1 MVNTKFEP
9 DEWDLE
15 ILAAMRAAPA
25 LLSGQALA
33 DRLGISRV
41 AVWKRIK
48 RLRGLN
54 YRVQGGHGG
63 YRLLEEDAVG
73 PWEFQDGD
81 TVVYRTAT
89 TSTMD
94 EAWALAEGG
103 AASGTLV
110 IADRQSAGRGRQ
122 GGAWLGPGGS
132 VSLTLILRPSL
143 PASHA
148 GGMVLEAACALAEW
162 LEARPD
168 SASRPLSC
176 QWPHE
181 LLVDG
186 RKVGGLL
193 VELAGTPE
201 APRFFLLG
209 LGLDLRAMDLPDAG
223 ETSAGPPLRRDLAA
237 AFRKHMAAWAESPR
251 LRPADWARRCPQMGR
266 PAVLQDW
273 QGQRLAGIVRGFTAQ
288 GGLILADPAT
298 GGETLLAPAEVMAI
312 GPAEPSIP
320 PAEPALPPAEPPLPP
335 AEPSRTPSGDVP

>member
-1 MVNTKFEP
+1 MVNSRLDP
-9 DEWDLE
+9 DERDLD
-15 ILAAMRAAPA
+15 ILAAMRAAPGQ
-25 LLSGQALA
+25 LSGQALA

-63 YRLLEEDAVG
+63 YRLLAEDAVG

-81 TVVYRTAT
+81 AVVYRTAT

-94 EAWALAEGG
+94 EAWALAEAG

-122 GGAWLGPGGS
+122 GGAWQGPGGS
-132 VSLTLILRPSL
+132 LSLTLILRPSL

-162 LEARPD
+162 LETRPD
-168 SASRPLSC
+168 HRYRPLQC

-181 LLVDG
+181 LLVAG

-193 VELAGTPE
+193 VEVAGTPE

-209 LGLDLRAMDLPDAG
+209 LGLDLQALDLPVAG
-223 ETSAGPPLRRDLAA
+223 EVSARPTLRRDLAA
-237 AFRKHMAAWAESPR
+237 AFQAHMAAWAEAPR
-251 LRPADWARRCPQMGR
+251 LRPADWGRRCLQLAR
-266 PAVLQDW
+266 PVVLQDW
-273 QGQRLAGIVRGFTAQ
+273 HGRRLAGSVRGITAQ

-298 GGETLLAPAEVMAI
+298 GSEILLAPAEVLAI
-312 GPAEPSIP
+312 ELADPAARS
-320 PAEPALPPAEPPLPP
+320 
-335 AEPSRTPSGDVP
+335 